1 MAVFTAI
8 GTAIVG
14 AITGAG
20 YAATAAAIAAG
31 SLGTTL
37 AVGVISGGLAYATAK
52 VTGVFDPPDI
62 STPEDQGVKIQV
74 APDTN
79 NKIGIAYG
87 RNFMSGPITD
97 MAISNQNDTMHFCIT
112 LSEYVDGATYTVNEI
127 FRDAATLNF
136 QSGNAQVQSVTQQN
150 QSAEKDF
157 EGKIRVR
164 VYAGST
170 DSGNIIFPPTGVVG
184 PATQMMPHWT
194 NTTAYSMEGLVFAMI
209 EVDYDA
215 EVGLTSLGGFSFD
228 ITNSVS
234 NPGDVLIDYLNN
246 ERYGCGLSNSLIDV
260 NSITGTGVTELHGYS
275 DTSVTYEN
283 NLGANV
289 TQSRYAIN
297 GYISTFNDC
306 ATNIKKICDACATF
320 FLFDTKQG
328 KFKVIPNRTSSSVFS
343 LNDDNIVSKIQVSS
357 TELYSLFN
365 GADVEFADQN
375 RRDQTNSINISTP
388 SGDRNPN
395 EPDNIIKMRLDLI
408 NDNIRASQLANLD
421 LAQSRNGM
429 VLQLE
434 TDFSGMQ
441 IDVGDIVDITNTDF
455 GFSAK
460 EFRVMKHQELIN
472 EGGMTTCGL
481 TLLEYNPDVYSDP
494 DVVESSVQGTVEI
507 PRIPQIVSPP
517 PVVFNNIIADV
528 DQFTLTTT
536 ANANVAGSGAIFTV
550 FKDPS
555 TATYTDVVIDNGG
568 SGYLATD
575 SIEVSGSVLRGIA
588 PDNNLTFDVNTVDG
602 GGTITGINNISG
614 NASVYKAQTYG
625 QSITR
630 DAIANISV
638 GGQIEDKPADVTSLS
653 NNNTFIN
660 LFSVRSLDFTTGIG
674 IEPGDYSFTSGIVP
688 IGSLPAST
696 TANAGI
702 RANVNILYANGNVQT
717 ESFDTVYLNF
727 ATIPTILEANKKI
740 TIGTGAVSGNVV
752 VKGLTTLSNSP
763 AGDVGFQNIRYDM
776 IRINKGDVF

>member
-62 STPEDQGVKIQV
+62 STPADQGVKIQV

-79 NKIGIAYG
+79 NKIGVAYG

-112 LSEYVDGATYTVNEI
+112 LSEQVEGATYTVNEI

-136 QSGNAQVQSVTQQN
+136 ASGNATVQSVTQQN
-150 QSAEKDF
+150 QSAEKEF

-170 DSGNIIFPPTGVVG
+170 NSADQIFPTSGAVD
-184 PATQMMPHWT
+184 ATTMMPHWT
-194 NTTAYSMEGLVFAMI
+194 NTTAYSMEDLVFAMI

-215 EVGLTSLGGFSFD
+215 ENGLTSLGGFSFD
-228 ITNSVS
+228 ITNSIS
-234 NPGDVLIDYLNN
+234 NPGNVLIDYLNN
-246 ERYGCGLSNSLIDV
+246 ERYGCGLSNDIIDV
-260 NSITGTGVTELHGYS
+260 NSITGTGNAQLFGYS
-275 DTSVTYEN
+275 NTSVTYEDN
-283 NLGANV
+283 TGANV
-289 TQSRYAIN
+289 TQPRYAIN

-388 SGDRNPN
+388 SVDRNPN
-395 EPDNIIKMRLDLI
+395 EPDNVIKMRIDLI
-408 NDNIRASQLANLD
+408 NDNIRASQLANID

-429 VLQLE
+429 VIQLE

-472 EGGMTTCGL
+472 EGGMTTCAL

-494 DVVESSVQGTVEI
+494 DVVETSVQGTVEI
-507 PRIPQIVSPP
+507 PRIPQIVTPP
-517 PVVFNNIIADV
+517 PIVFKNIIADV
-528 DQFTLTTT
+528 DTFELTTT
-536 ANANVAGSGAIFTV
+536 ANVAGTGAIFTV
-550 FKDPS
+550 FKDPA
-555 TATYTDVVIDNGG
+555 TATYTDVIIDNGG
-568 SGYLATD
+568 SNYTNTD
-575 SIEVSGSVLRGIA
+575 TIEVSGSNLRGID
-588 PDNNLTFDVNTVDG
+588 PDNNLTFEIATVDG
-602 GGTITGINNISG
+602 GGTITGLANVSG
-614 NASVYKAQTYG
+614 NASVFKAETYG
-625 QSITR
+625 QSVTR

-638 GGQIEDKPADVTSLS
+638 GGQIEDKPADVTNLS

-660 LFSVRSLDFTTGIG
+660 LFSVRSLDLTTGIG
-674 IEPGDYSFTSGIVP
+674 IEPGDYSFISGITP
-688 IGSLPAST
+688 IGTLPAGT

-702 RANVNILYANGNVQT
+702 RANVNIEYANGDVQT
-717 ESFDTVYLNF
+717 ETFDTISLNF
-727 ATIPTILEANKKI
+727 DTIPTILEANKKI
-740 TIGTGAVSGNVV
+740 TIGSGAVSGNVV
-752 VKGLTTLSNSP
+752 LQGLTTLSNNPLSQK
-763 AGDVGFQNIRYDM
+763 GFQSIRYDM